1 MFEQSY
7 TFNKILMINL
17 KTLNKVAFLLSFA
30 VLLNTF
36 AGCKADPQPAVNIE
50 IEKEFSV
57 SMTENLSQTGNNFAF
72 FVETVKPQKSGDT
85 LLDCLLIKSD
95 NKIKLLI
102 NGVQKGQGSSAAL
115 DAKAKADLSAGSLP
129 NGFYDISLNLLN
141 STIENK
147 GVLVVD
153 ESKYSINFSTKD
165 GFLLQN
171 TELYKTPPN
180 LIWGYVSYESS
191 ADAAAAKVVL
201 NQLELLSLGVYVPVG
216 KYPFFN
222 ITVSNGAPE
231 ILENSSFS
239 TMNKETFIRRI
250 SYDLSDLQ
258 TFVDGVKQNYP
269 KLGIKIF
276 ASNGKKLQ

>member
-1 MFEQSY
+1 
-7 TFNKILMINL
+7 MINI
-17 KTLNKVAFLLSFA
+17 KTLTKAAFLLSFA
-30 VLLNTF
+30 VLLNIF
-36 AGCKADPQPAVNIE
+36 AGCKADSQPAVNIE

-57 SMTENLSQTGNNFAF
+57 SMTENLSQSGNSFAF
-72 FVETVKPQKSGDT
+72 FVETFKLQKSGDT
-85 LLDCLLIKSD
+85 LLDCFLVKTD

-115 DAKAKADLSAGSLP
+115 DAKAKADLSVGNLP

-147 GVLVVD
+147 GVLVV
-153 ESKYSINFSTKD
+153 EEGKYSIDFSSQD

-171 TELYKTPPN
+171 KELFKTPPN
-180 LIWGYVSYESS
+180 LIWGYVSYESTT
-191 ADAAAAKVVL
+191 DAAAAKEVL

-250 SYDLSDLQ
+250 SYDLSALQ